1 MTGRRLLAA
10 AGAALAGLLLAAT
23 PASAAEPTVEWTRPT
38 DDDRVIKA
46 SSDLVLRGTVT
57 GDDGDE
63 IESVSFSLAP
73 TGAPEPE
80 ADPCRAVI
88 DGSSEIRPA
97 SPVPIE
103 FELPLKAPCNR
114 TYEVVA
120 TITRPRILGVC
131 GRLGESCTTE
141 VLPLVFD
148 VAIPPARVS
157 GLKAAYDPGSKEV
170 RLTWDANTEVD
181 LRGYRVERNPPGP
194 AGFETVA
201 ELGKGETAFTDKD
214 ITDEH
219 RYRVTALREGPNEV
233 PISGTPSAVV
243 TVGPDAP
250 EPTVPKVTPTT
261 RGTTATTRRSA
272 GAGGDRPAVRRRTA
286 TTVDTGFSQNLPFDP
301 SQTTTSQLPTT
312 TSEPD
317 GEAAVLAEFDDD
329 DGDDRRAT
337 LVPIAGGLALLM
349 SAVHVRL
356 LSKRVGDDDI
366 PVFPSS

>member
-1 MTGRRLLAA
+1 MTGCRLLAA
-10 AGAALAGLLLAAT
+10 AGAAVLTLLLAAT
-23 PASAAEPTVEWTRPT
+23 PASAAGPTVDWTRPT
-38 DDDRVIKA
+38 DDDRVIREAGPIK
-46 SSDLVLRGTVT
+46 GTISTEKESQTITVVSFEL
-57 GDDGDE
+57 DQPVDEDHPCFVKVGDE
-63 IESVSFSLAP
+63 Q
-73 TGAPEPE
+73 
-80 ADPCRAVI
+80 
-88 DGSSEIRPA
+88 
-97 SPVPIE
+97 PVPQEKQGPRVDVQLDLE
-103 FELPLKAPCNR
+103 FPCNR
-114 TYEVVA
+114 PYVLRAIVTYDDPL
-120 TITRPRILGVC
+120 IGGV
-131 GRLGESCTTE
+131 GLAPKTGQAEP
-141 VLPLVFD
+141 PLLFD
-148 VAIPPARVS
+148 VAIPPAQVN

-170 RLTWDANTEVD
+170 RLTWDANSEVD

-219 RYRVTALREGPNEV
+219 RYRVAALREGPNGV
-233 PISGTPSAVV
+233 PITGTPSAVV

-261 RGTTATTRRSA
+261 RGTTATTRGSA
-272 GAGGDRPAVRRRTA
+272 ATGGDRPTVRRRTA

-317 GEAAVLAEFDDD
+317 GQAAVLAEFDDE

-366 PVFPSS
+366 PVFPGS